1 MLNELEKQEFLRL
14 RKRHLEKEYS
24 FLNEEQRRA
33 VFCTDGALLILAGAG
48 SGKTT
53 VIVNKIAYLIK
64 YGNAYMS
71 DYIPEFVTPEL
82 LEQLKNN
89 EGSAEIFS
97 VNPINPY
104 NVLAITFTN
113 KAAKELKE
121 RLEKLLGEKGQDI
134 WAATFHSACVRILR
148 REIDALGYDRSFTI
162 YDADD
167 TVKLLKDIIKSLNI
181 DESIVTPKACYNV
194 ISKAKNSSMSAE
206 AFKNNFQSNPRL
218 KRVADIYEVYQ
229 KRLKEANALDFD
241 DIIMKTVELLK
252 DFPEVKKKYNRMF
265 RYILVDEYQDTNNL
279 QYRLVSLLAGD
290 NLNVCVVGDD
300 DQSIYKFRGAT
311 IENILSFEKQF
322 KDAEVIRLEQNYRS
336 TQPILDAANEVIK
349 NNEGR
354 KGKNLWTAKEGGEN
368 ITVHCAENQNEE
380 GYFIARTVKELVREG
395 RSLNDFAVLYRT
407 NAQNRAISD
416 ALTYA
421 GIPNRVIGGTRFYDR
436 KEIKDVIAY
445 LSIISNPKDDL
456 RLLRI
461 INEPSRKIGATTL
474 DALRQAADEYGIS
487 LYETLKESRQIPSLL
502 KASTR
507 LYAFYE
513 IIEELIELSK
523 ELSLYE
529 LYNEM
534 LERTGYLRYLEQEAQ
549 KENSTDRLDNIEE
562 LKSSIRDY
570 MENSENP
577 TLFSFLEEISL
588 VSDIDNLDS
597 DANAVTLMTL
607 HSAKGLEYP
616 VVFIAGMEENLF
628 PSAMSM
634 ESVEDLEEERR
645 LCYVGI
651 TRAKQKLF
659 LLHCSER
666 MLYGATQYPVSSRFI
681 DEIPKH
687 LIDFTASHKPNIQKK
702 SFTSSKPAPQKA
714 MFTTMGASKPAQK
727 TEKVQYFKGQSVNHK
742 VFGDGEILSV
752 IPMGNDTMLEIK
764 FSAGIK
770 KIMANFAN
778 LKIN

>member
-1 MLNELEKQEFLRL
+1 MLNEFEKQEFLRL
-14 RKRHLEKEYS
+14 RKRYLEKEYS

-33 VFCTDGALLILAGAG
+33 VFSTEGALLILAGAG

-53 VIVNKIAYLIK
+53 VIVNRIAYLIK

-71 DYIPEFVTPEL
+71 DQIPDYITPEI
-82 LEQLKNN
+82 LEAVKQNG
-89 EGSAEIFS
+89 GSSEIFAQ
-97 VNPINPY
+97 NPVRPY

-121 RLEKLLGEKGQDI
+121 RLENLLGAEGQDI

-148 REIDALGYDRSFTI
+148 REIEALGYDRSFTI
-162 YDADD
+162 YDTDD

-181 DESIVTPKACYNV
+181 DESIITPKACYNV
-194 ISKAKNSSMSAE
+194 ISKAKNSSMTAQD
-206 AFKNNFQSNPRL
+206 FKRDFENNPRL
-218 KRVADIYEVYQ
+218 KRVAEIYEVYQ
-229 KRLKEANALDFD
+229 KRLREANALDFD
-241 DIIMKTVELLK
+241 DIIMKTVELLTRFE
-252 DFPEVKKKYNRMF
+252 DIKKKYNRMF
-265 RYILVDEYQDTNNL
+265 KYILVDEYQDTNNL
-279 QYRLVSLLAGD
+279 QYRLVSLLTGD
-290 NLNVCVVGDD
+290 SSNICVVGDD

-322 KDAEVIRLEQNYRS
+322 KDACVIRLEQNYRS
-336 TQPILDAANEVIK
+336 TQHILDAANEVIK

-354 KGKNLWTAKEGGEN
+354 KGKNLWTAKAGGEK
-368 ITVHCAENQNEE
+368 ITVHCAANQNDE
-380 GYFIARTVKELVREG
+380 GYFIARTVKQLVREG

-407 NAQNRAISD
+407 NAQNRALSD

-445 LSIISNPKDDL
+445 LSVISNPKDDL

-461 INEPSRKIGATTL
+461 INEPSRKIGTATL
-474 DALRQAADEYGIS
+474 EALRHTADEYGIS
-487 LYETLKESRQIPSLL
+487 LYEALKQSPQIPELS
-502 KASTR
+502 KAAAR
-507 LYAFYE
+507 LNAFYE
-513 IIEELIELSK
+513 LIEELRELSQ

-534 LERTGYLRYLEQEAQ
+534 LERTGYLRYLEAEAQ
-549 KENSTDRLDNIEE
+549 KENSEDRLDNIEE

-570 MENSENP
+570 MENSEEP

-628 PSAMSM
+628 PSSMSFD
-634 ESVEDLEEERR
+634 SVEDLEEERR

-651 TRAKQKLF
+651 TRAKQKLY
-659 LLHCSER
+659 LLFCAER
-666 MLYGATQYPVSSRFI
+666 MIYGTTTYPVSSRFI
-681 DEIPKH
+681 EEIPQK
-687 LIDFTASHKPNIQKK
+687 LIELTAPRKAYSQPKSTYKPEPKRNMFATVSTPK
-702 SFTSSKPAPQKA
+702 SVQ
-714 MFTTMGASKPAQK
+714 
-727 TEKVQYFKGQSVNHK
+727 KVQYFKGQCVNHK

-752 IPMGNDTMLEIK
+752 TPMGNDTMLEIK
-764 FSAGIK
+764 FSAGTK